1 MNNTAYFQIQLISQ
15 KKMSARSKRLIFK
28 GKLSSNIIKK
38 WLILGIQNTF
48 KRNAFN
54 LHENKEKLL

>member
-28 GKLSSNIIKK
+28 GKLSSNIIKN
-38 WLILGIQNTF
+38 WIILGFHNTF